1 MRQKARKNRRHGK
14 RIVLTLLVLILTI
27 SAVLAVANQT
37 VLQDFLHFNASVA
50 SMEHGWNLILV
61 NGEYKIPKD
70 WKVELTE
77 LSNGQSVDSRIYP
90 DLQQMFDDMRTQ
102 GVYPVVASGYRT
114 AKKQQEL
121 MDEKVNSFLA
131 QGYSKSE
138 AKSEAK
144 KWVAGVGY
152 SEHQTGLAVDINA
165 DGVNSSG
172 QQVYAWLADNAWK
185 YGFILRYPEDK
196 TEITKTDYEPWHYR
210 YVGKEAA
217 KEIYES
223 GLCLEEYIGMMQTMF
238 ALSSAV
244 GLLLRIVRGIYTVE
258 LLPATVLGT
267 IGILLGKRVGL
278 KMLKKISKENMMKL
292 VYSMIAV
299 SGILTIAA
307 NT

>member
-185 YGFILRYPEDK
+185 YGLFCDTR
-196 TEITKTDYEPWHYR
+196 
-210 YVGKEAA
+210 
-217 KEIYES
+217 
-223 GLCLEEYIGMMQTMF
+223 
-238 ALSSAV
+238 
-244 GLLLRIVRGIYTVE
+244 RIKQKLPRRIMNRGITDM
-258 LLPATVLGT
+258 
-267 IGILLGKRVGL
+267 LGKKRPRKFMKVAFAW
-278 KMLKKISKENMMKL
+278 KNIS
-292 VYSMIAV
+292 V
-299 SGILTIAA
+299 
-307 NT
+307 

>member
-1 MRQKARKNRRHGK
+1 MRQKARKKRRHGK

-50 SMEHGWNLILV
+50 SMERGWNLILV

-90 DLQQMFDDMRTQ
+90 DLQQMFDDMRAQ

-165 DGVNSSG
+165 DGVNSFG

-196 TEITKTDYEPWHYR
+196 TEITKADYEPWHYR

-238 ALSSAV
+238 ALSSSV
-244 GLLLRIVRGIYTVE
+244 GMLLRIVRGIYTVE
-258 LLPATVLGT
+258 LLPSTVLGT

>member
-114 AKKQQEL
+114 AKKAARIDGRE
-121 MDEKVNSFLA
+121 
-131 QGYSKSE
+131 SE
-138 AKSEAK
+138 QLSR
-144 KWVAGVGY
+144 
-152 SEHQTGLAVDINA
+152 TGLFKI
-165 DGVNSSG
+165 
-172 QQVYAWLADNAWK
+172 
-185 YGFILRYPEDK
+185 R
-196 TEITKTDYEPWHYR
+196 
-210 YVGKEAA
+210 GK
-217 KEIYES
+217 I
-223 GLCLEEYIGMMQTMF
+223 
-238 ALSSAV
+238 
-244 GLLLRIVRGIYTVE
+244 R
-258 LLPATVLGT
+258 
-267 IGILLGKRVGL
+267 
-278 KMLKKISKENMMKL
+278 SKEMGCRGRL
-292 VYSMIAV
+292 
-299 SGILTIAA
+299 
-307 NT
+307 

>member
-238 ALSSAV
+238 ALSSSV
-244 GLLLRIVRGIYTVE
+244 GMLLRIVRGIYTVE

>member
-152 SEHQTGLAVDINA
+152 SEHQT
-165 DGVNSSG
+165 
-172 QQVYAWLADNAWK
+172 
-185 YGFILRYPEDK
+185 
-196 TEITKTDYEPWHYR
+196 
-210 YVGKEAA
+210 
-217 KEIYES
+217 
-223 GLCLEEYIGMMQTMF
+223 
-238 ALSSAV
+238 
-244 GLLLRIVRGIYTVE
+244 VR
-258 LLPATVLGT
+258 A
-267 IGILLGKRVGL
+267 
-278 KMLKKISKENMMKL
+278 
-292 VYSMIAV
+292 
-299 SGILTIAA
+299 
-307 NT
+307 